1 VKEET
6 LDKPVGISR
15 GEERLESEKDMSQ
28 DIINHSSP
36 GRSSH
41 KFGKKAWILEF
52 QEQHSKETP
61 PIEKLEDTSHVHKF
75 PVKKKMLGSFFT
87 DTNKQITQETAIES
101 ENVNQSESGSNYSLE
116 GVNLS
121 VKEKFQS
128 NDNNP
133 INTPSGIDTMGTTR
147 SQNSFIPFSLHSSNQ
162 RSAVQ
167 RPSQHPPVYPSSSYP
182 QDNKG
187 DDQTRS
193 EEHEIDGSS
202 LVGTEASEIQ
212 QSSTDVEFD
221 MDIDNDDVQK
231 NNIIFVRPQTGYQ
244 KIGVGY
250 PKQPILTQQQHS
262 MVSPYLQRS
271 NYPVMGLPQT
281 FVPYASNN
289 VQRNNNPQQYP
300 PRP

>member
-1 VKEET
+1 
-6 LDKPVGISR
+6 
-15 GEERLESEKDMSQ
+15 
-28 DIINHSSP
+28 
-36 GRSSH
+36 
-41 KFGKKAWILEF
+41 
-52 QEQHSKETP
+52 
-61 PIEKLEDTSHVHKF
+61 
-75 PVKKKMLGSFFT
+75 MLGSFFT

-121 VKEKFQS
+121 INEKFRS
-128 NDNNP
+128 NDNDP
-133 INTPSGIDTMGTTR
+133 VNTPSEIDTMGTTTR
-147 SQNSFIPFSLHSSNQ
+147 NSQNSFIPISLHSGNQQ
-162 RSAVQ
+162 RSVQ
-167 RPSQHPPVYPSSSYP
+167 RPSQHPPPPVYP
-182 QDNKG
+182 QDKG

-193 EEHEIDGSS
+193 EEHEIEGSGSS
-202 LVGTEASEIQ
+202 LVGTEPSEVQ

-250 PKQPILTQQQHS
+250 PKQPILTQQQQHS